1 MRSLIW
7 GKTFV
12 RAFKRVIKK
21 NPHLCPDIEETLERL
36 AENPYAPILA
46 THKLKGKLSG
56 LWACSAGY
64 DLRIIFDFVKSENQT
79 EEDILLLGIGTHD
92 DVY

>member
-7 GKTFV
+7 GKTFIS
-12 RAFKRVIKK
+12 AFKRVIKK
-21 NPHLCPDIEETLERL
+21 YPHLHNDIEETLEL
-36 AENPYAPILA
+36 LVENPYAPILA

-56 LWACSAGY
+56 LWACRAGY
-64 DLRIIFDFVKSENQT
+64 DMRIIFDFVKSENQT

>member
-1 MRSLIW
+1 MRNLIW
-7 GKTFV
+7 GKTFI

-21 NPHLCPDIEETLERL
+21 YPHLRNDIEETLEL
-36 AENPYAPILA
+36 LVENPYAPILV

-64 DLRIIFDFVKSENQT
+64 DIRIIFDFVKSENQT